1 MCCQLHGFPGA
12 RSLQP
17 DRGPPLGRVQD
28 WLFSNLLSAYDRG
41 RTADGTVAKGDSVFA
56 FSGPAA
62 QLCQGVTRR
71 AWLRAGGISSL
82 GLMLPDLLR
91 AEDADSLPK
100 GASFGRARSC
110 IFCFLFGAP
119 AHQDVWD
126 LKPAAVPEVRGP
138 FDPIATSVAGTQV
151 SEHIPRTAQLA
162 DQFALIRSVT
172 HLDSTH
178 TVAMHY
184 MQTGVRHR
192 RPQTNPTNLPDDT
205 PCFGAVMNRLH
216 PSDTVLPAAI
226 SLNAPGNE
234 IPSGHIFPGFF
245 AGYLGNR
252 YDPMFVQDDP
262 TLPDFSPLPVARSLP
277 RERLYARER
286 LLGQLDQI
294 RRRLDLNPALRD
306 AEKFQQR
313 AISLLSAPEAA
324 HAFDLD
330 REKTAVRQRYG
341 MTPFGQ
347 GCLLARRL
355 VEAGTR
361 LVTVNW
367 ARDYQARV
375 ADHWDSHADNFSKHK
390 ELLMPALDLG
400 YSALLEDL
408 QQRGLLDETLVVV
421 SGEFGRTPRINAKA
435 GRDHWPGCFSI
446 QLAGAGIHGGLLYG
460 ASDSTAAWPARDP
473 VTPEQ
478 VAATIYHLLGIPR
491 DTRFEDL
498 SGQPQQL
505 INAAPVWQ
513 LFS

>member
-1 MCCQLHGFPGA
+1 M
-12 RSLQP
+12 
-17 DRGPPLGRVQD
+17 
-28 WLFSNLLSAYDRG
+28 
-41 RTADGTVAKGDSVFA
+41 FA
-56 FSGPAA
+56 FGGKTA

-71 AWLRAGGISSL
+71 EWLRAGGISSL

-91 AEDADSLPK
+91 AER
-100 GASFGRARSC
+100 GASRLTEGSFGRARSC

-126 LKPAAVPEVRGP
+126 LKPDAAPEVRGP
-138 FDPIATSVAGTQV
+138 FDPIATNVTGTQV
-151 SEHIPRTAQLA
+151 SEHIPHTAQMA
-162 DQFALIRSVT
+162 DRFALIRSVT

-205 PCFGAVMNRLH
+205 PCFGAVINRLD
-216 PSDTVLPAAI
+216 PSGTALPAAI

-245 AGYLGNR
+245 AGYLGHR
-252 YDPMFVQDDP
+252 YDPMFVRDDP
-262 TLPDFSPLPVARSLP
+262 TLPDFRPLPVTRTLS
-277 RERLYARER
+277 RQRLYEREA
-286 LLGQLDQI
+286 LLGQLDKI
-294 RRRLDLNPALRD
+294 RRRLDLNRAVRD
-306 AEKFQQR
+306 TEKFQQR
-313 AISLLSAPEAA
+313 AISLLSAPQAA
-324 HAFDLD
+324 HAFDLR
-330 REKTAVRQRYG
+330 REKVALRQRYG

-375 ADHWDSHADNFSKHK
+375 ADHWDSHADNFVKHK
-390 ELLMPALDLG
+390 EQLMPAFDLG

-421 SGEFGRTPRINAKA
+421 LGEFGRTPKINTKA

-446 QLAGAGIHGGLLYG
+446 QLAGAGIHGGLVYG
-460 ASDSTAAWPARDP
+460 ESDSTAAYPARDP

-478 VAATIYHLLGIPR
+478 VAATIYHLLGVPR
-491 DTRFEDL
+491 DTPFEDL
-498 SGQPQQL
+498 SGQPKQL
-505 INAAPVWQ
+505 INAAPLWP